1 MGLGVEF
8 MSKRK
13 KGYLELVIVLL
24 IFLLIIFYF
33 NLPKELLIIIGVV
46 SIINILIFEIVIF
59 FKS

>member
-24 IFLLIIFYF
+24 IFLPIIFYF

-46 SIINILIFEIVIF
+46 WIINLLVFEIVLF